1 MLSEVS
7 LMSLAG
13 LVLVLMVVLE
23 SEILLALRLLGANKL
38 EDLRPS
44 MVEVRDHPGV

>member
-1 MLSEVS
+1 
-7 LMSLAG
+7 
-13 LVLVLMVVLE
+13 VLMVVLE

-44 MVEVRDHPGV
+44 MVEVKDHPGV